1 MCSFFCRMEYKILHI
16 FNKVQCITEGVPFTN
31 QRAMS
36 SSEISLIKHY
46 WEDSIQEVKKKK
58 GFAAYLTGPPSSL
71 SNDKCQIVLFLPKVE
86 KVFLTVFKWA
96 YEQNDFFVCEESFEN
111 EGYFYKWLENKIRVF

>member
-86 KVFLTVFKWA
+86 KVFLTVFK
-96 YEQNDFFVCEESFEN
+96 NDFFVCEESFEN